1 VTPFPP
7 VAAKGRKRRS
17 PNYTAPGRKA
27 DAGRVAQP
35 AAPRPSRRAPR
46 ERPPA
51 PWGRFPLVELVVLI
65 GLILLITGFFVGE
78 ARGAVLIACGL
89 TLASLAGL
97 ELSVREHVA
106 GFRSHTTVLAGAVTV
121 LALAAGYF
129 LLPSSLFGLNLLIG
143 VVVFG
148 IAFYAFRELFKR
160 KSGGIG
166 FR

>member
-1 VTPFPP
+1 M
-7 VAAKGRKRRS
+7 AAKNRRRRS
-17 PNYTAPGRKA
+17 QNYTAPGRRGE
-27 DAGRVAQP
+27 GRTVEP
-35 AAPRPSRRAPR
+35 RAPGPSRRTPR

-65 GLILLITGFFVGE
+65 GLILLVIGFIVGE
-78 ARGAVLIACGL
+78 ARGAVMIACGL

-97 ELSVREHVA
+97 ELSVREHLA
-106 GFRSHTTVLAGAVTV
+106 GFRSHSTVLAGSVTV

-148 IAFYAFRELFKR
+148 IAFYAFREVFKR
-160 KSGGIG
+160 RSGGLG

>member
-1 VTPFPP
+1 M
-7 VAAKGRKRRS
+7 AAKNRRRRS
-17 PNYTAPGRKA
+17 QNYTAPGRRGE
-27 DAGRVAQP
+27 GRTVQP
-35 AAPRPSRRAPR
+35 SAPRPLRRTPR

-65 GLILLITGFFVGE
+65 GLILLVIGFIVGE
-78 ARGAVLIACGL
+78 ARGAVMIACGL

-97 ELSVREHVA
+97 ELSVREHLA
-106 GFRSHTTVLAGAVTV
+106 GFRSHSTVLAGSVTV

-148 IAFYAFRELFKR
+148 IAFYAFREVFKR
-160 KSGGIG
+160 RSGGLG